1 MADDIALI
9 GKTIFRDQETK
20 FGIKTDDRRRH
31 MYLIGRSGV
40 GKTTILDTLTVHDI
54 MTGRG
59 VGVVDPHGE
68 FSERMLKM
76 VPKNRLDDVVYFNPA
91 DTEFPIAFNPM
102 EAVGNETRH
111 SIASSLLA
119 VFKKI
124 WPDVW
129 SPRMEYILNNTILAL
144 LEYPDATFLGLSN
157 MLANKTFRKQVV
169 DNLTDPVV
177 KAFWTDEFA
186 RYQDKFQTEAIA
198 PIQNKV
204 GQFIANPLIRNIIGQ
219 PKSKMNLR
227 DIMDNQK
234 ILIVRLPTGL
244 VGESNAALLGALVI
258 TKLQQAAMARID
270 TPEAERK
277 DFFLLID
284 EFQNFA
290 TESFISILAEA
301 RKYRLC
307 MTLAHQYIEQVP
319 ETIQAAILGNVGT
332 MGVFRIGAR
341 DAQILEKEFE
351 PTITAQ
357 DLVNL
362 PNFNFYIKLMVDG
375 ITSQPFLAQTLPP
388 APAPLQTFEKE
399 IIERSRQKYGTPQP
413 EVEKEIIE
421 QFALRSQ
428 DANGTPVD
436 PNAPPVVMH
445 EATCSRC
452 GKNIL
457 VPFEPD
463 ATRPVYCK
471 NCLKIVQQERAA
483 QGPVQKPRRFVSA
496 APVVQPMQ
504 SSQPQASIDT
514 TQEQVVPAQ
523 QPQPQAPRP
532 VQQKKQVSMRDA
544 LTQAMQENTQAAP
557 QQQPRIKQQ
566 KPIREK
572 KKAGPDLGVLL
583 RDVVAHVK
591 EQEARSPS
599 ADGSGQAA
607 APSAAQ
613 PQAAAVPQPD
623 QPAQA
628 DQTQANAQQ
637 PVEQATQPQQE
648 EKQS

>member
-1 MADDIALI
+1 MSDDIALI

-76 VPKNRLDDVVYFNPA
+76 IPKNRLDDVVYFNPA
-91 DTEFPIAFNPM
+91 DTDFPIAFNPM

-157 MLANKTFRKQVV
+157 MLANKAFRKEVV

-227 DIMDNQK
+227 DVMDNQK
-234 ILIVRLPTGL
+234 ILIMRLPTGL
-244 VGESNAALLGALVI
+244 IGESNAALLGALVI

-270 TPEAERK
+270 TPEAQRK

-351 PTITAQ
+351 PQLTAQ

-388 APAPLQTFEKE
+388 MPAPLQTFEKE
-399 IIERSRQKYGTPQP
+399 IIERSRQKYGTIHA
-413 EVEKEIIE
+413 EVEKQIVA
-421 QFALRSQ
+421 QFALRN
-428 DANGTPVD
+428 NGEAAD
-436 PNAPPVVMH
+436 PNAPAPVMH

-471 NCLKIVQQERAA
+471 NCLKIIQQERAK
-483 QGPVQKPRRFVSA
+483 QGPVQKPRRIVSTEQQPQP
-496 APVVQPMQ
+496 APVQPPQ
-504 SSQPQASIDT
+504 SQASIDT
-514 TQEQVVPAQ
+514 TQEQTAPAQ
-523 QPQPQAPRP
+523 QPQPQKP
-532 VQQKKQVSMRDA
+532 KQVSMRDA
-544 LTQAMQENTQAAP
+544 LTQAMQQPQATKSATQQR
-557 QQQPRIKQQ
+557 QQRPV
-566 KPIREK
+566 REK
-572 KKAGPDLGVLL
+572 KKAGPDLAVLL

-591 EQEARSPS
+591 EQEA
-599 ADGSGQAA
+599 A
-607 APSAAQ
+607 APVATQ
-613 PQAAAVPQPD
+613 PQAAAVVQSE

-628 DQTQANAQQ
+628 EQARANAQQ
-637 PVEQATQPQQE
+637 PVEQSTQPQQE
-648 EKQS
+648 EKHS

>member
-1 MADDIALI
+1 
-9 GKTIFRDQETK
+9 
-20 FGIKTDDRRRH
+20 
-31 MYLIGRSGV
+31 
-40 GKTTILDTLTVHDI
+40 
-54 MTGRG
+54 
-59 VGVVDPHGE
+59 
-68 FSERMLKM
+68 
-76 VPKNRLDDVVYFNPA
+76 
-91 DTEFPIAFNPM
+91 
-102 EAVGNETRH
+102 
-111 SIASSLLA
+111 
-119 VFKKI
+119 
-124 WPDVW
+124 
-129 SPRMEYILNNTILAL
+129 
-144 LEYPDATFLGLSN
+144 
-157 MLANKTFRKQVV
+157 
-169 DNLTDPVV
+169 
-177 KAFWTDEFA
+177 
-186 RYQDKFQTEAIA
+186 
-198 PIQNKV
+198 
-204 GQFIANPLIRNIIGQ
+204 
-219 PKSKMNLR
+219 
-227 DIMDNQK
+227 
-234 ILIVRLPTGL
+234 
-244 VGESNAALLGALVI
+244 
-258 TKLQQAAMARID
+258 
-270 TPEAERK
+270 
-277 DFFLLID
+277 
-284 EFQNFA
+284 
-290 TESFISILAEA
+290 
-301 RKYRLC
+301 

-399 IIERSRQKYGTPQP
+399 IIEKSRQKYGTPHD
-413 EVEKEIIE
+413 EVEKQIIE

-428 DANGTPVD
+428 DASGAPVD

-514 TQEQVVPAQ
+514 TQEQTVPVA
-523 QPQPQAPRP
+523 QPQLQAPRP
-532 VQQKKQVSMRDA
+532 SQQKKQVSMRDA
-544 LTQAMQENTQAAP
+544 LTQAMQQNQVQNAKPQTQA
-557 QQQPRIKQQ
+557 KQQ
-566 KPIREK
+566 KPVREK

-591 EQEARSPS
+591 EQEAASS
-599 ADGSGQAA
+599 AQ
-607 APSAAQ
+607 Q
-613 PQAAAVPQPD
+613 PQATATQQPE
-623 QPAQA
+623 QPTQA
-628 DQTQANAQQ
+628 DQTQANAEQL
-637 PVEQATQPQQE
+637 VEQAPQPQQE

>member
-1 MADDIALI
+1 MADDITLI
-9 GKTIFRDQETK
+9 GKTIFRDKETK

-31 MYLIGRSGV
+31 MYMIGRSGT
-40 GKTTILDTLTVHDI
+40 GKTTILDTLAVHDI
-54 MTGRG
+54 LSGLG
-59 VGVVDPHGE
+59 VGIVDPHGE

-157 MLANKTFRKQVV
+157 LLANKAFRKQVV

-227 DIMDNQK
+227 DVMDNQK
-234 ILIVRLPTGL
+234 ILIMRLPTGL
-244 VGESNAALLGALVI
+244 IGESNAALLGALVI

-277 DFFLLID
+277 DFYLLID

-332 MGVFRIGAR
+332 IGVFRIGAR

-351 PTITAQ
+351 PAIVAQ

-375 ITSQPFLAQTLPP
+375 ITSQPFLAQTLIP

-399 IIERSRQKYGTPQP
+399 IIEKSRQKYGTLQS
-413 EVEKEIIE
+413 EVEKQIVE

-428 DANGTPVD
+428 DANGAPAD
-436 PNAPPVVMH
+436 PNAPPAVMH

-452 GKNIL
+452 AKKIL

-463 ATRPVYCK
+463 PARAVYCK

-483 QGPVQKPRRFVSA
+483 LGPVQKPQRVVSTS
-496 APVVQPMQ
+496 PVMQPAIDTTV
-504 SSQPQASIDT
+504 QPQAP
-514 TQEQVVPAQ
+514 QPQAGNAALQMQPVPAQ
-523 QPQPQAPRP
+523 QQKPRP
-532 VQQKKQVSMRDA
+532 DRQTQPKKPVSMRDA
-544 LTQAMQENTQAAP
+544 LTQAMQQNEQPAQP
-557 QQQPRIKQQ
+557 QQQPKQQ
-566 KPIREK
+566 KPLREK
-572 KKAGPDLGVLL
+572 KKAGPDLAVLL

-591 EQEARSPS
+591 EQEAATSI
-599 ADGSGQAA
+599 
-607 APSAAQ
+607 AAQ
-613 PQAAAVPQPD
+613 TPVAVAPQPEQSVG
-623 QPAQA
+623 QP
-628 DQTQANAQQ
+628 
-637 PVEQATQPQQE
+637 TQPQQE